1 MSDNTSAPVR
11 TSKIS
16 LLLPLAS
23 LVLTVAAMAAGAPVL
38 LARHT
43 PPPAAL
49 LSALE
54 FDASIRYEP
63 VVSTE
68 PGDFRLI
75 AARRVLDHLASSQLI
90 AFR

>member
-1 MSDNTSAPVR
+1 MSDNTSAPAR
-11 TSKIS
+11 SSKIS

-23 LVLTVAAMAAGAPVL
+23 LVLTVAAMAAGAPTL
-38 LARHT
+38 LARHSR
-43 PPPAAL
+43 PPAAL

-63 VVSTE
+63 AVSTE

-75 AARRVLDHLASSQLI
+75 AAHRVLDELASRQLI